1 MTSVQKY
8 LRSVRKETEGKEE
21 IIKRAKEKGEGRRAE
36 EEKTAVTE
44 KKAAA
49 AGAEKKA
56 AAAAKKKVAAEKTAA
71 TAVMK
76 QINAHKG
83 ASDVTEN
90 VETPAESEETR
101 KRPMNSYILRAKRTR
116 YDVVDS
122 DAPSC
127 SSVTTSGNTST
138 STTMWQC
145 SICYEDY
152 DAVGTEDWVQCGC
165 GRWNM
170 NYA

>member
-1 MTSVQKY
+1 M
-8 LRSVRKETEGKEE
+8 
-21 IIKRAKEKGEGRRAE
+21 
-36 EEKTAVTE
+36 E

-49 AGAEKKA
+49 VEKKVAAARKKA
-56 AAAAKKKVAAEKTAA
+56 AAEKTVA

-76 QINAHKG
+76 EITEDKG
-83 ASDVTEN
+83 ASDATEN

-101 KRPMNSYILRAKRTR
+101 KRPTSSYTLRAKRTR

-122 DAPSC
+122 DALSC
-127 SSVTTSGNTST
+127 SSVTTSGNT

-152 DAVGTEDWVQCGC
+152 DEVGTEDWVQCGC
-165 GRWNM
+165 GRWIHELCIIDVVIDATGKELFCP
-170 NYA
+170 YCSV